1 MFVNI
6 FFNHLEPPVFVK
18 KLSNVTAVSGE
29 EVTLVATVKGS
40 QPMTVSWVQDK
51 DHVLR
56 DGDNR
61 KIAFENNQVTLK
73 VFKADK
79 TTAGKYTCQLKNDAG
94 VAECVAN
101 LTVLGLY
108 MYFRQCLFR
117 QCLFFFCSLP
127 GLHVCMVSPL
137 FSEPA
142 LIVDRT
148 ESFSVTEG
156 EIAALECTVAGTP
169 ELTPRWYRNGVELAS
184 GKKYQITFAKMISS
198 LKILTSERNDTGEYT
213 FEVKN
218 EVGTDTGKMHLTVL
232 GL

>member
-117 QCLFFFCSLP
+117 QCLFFFVP
-127 GLHVCMVSPL
+127 
-137 FSEPA
+137 FQA
-142 LIVDRT
+142 
-148 ESFSVTEG
+148 
-156 EIAALECTVAGTP
+156 
-169 ELTPRWYRNGVELAS
+169 
-184 GKKYQITFAKMISS
+184 
-198 LKILTSERNDTGEYT
+198 YT
-213 FEVKN
+213 FVWFLPYFQN
-218 EVGTDTGKMHLTVL
+218 RL
-232 GL
+232 